1 MPQEQSFTRNVIK
14 KGVVGLVLGV
24 IFVVVAKALAFP
36 PVFQAMFFAYAMLG
50 AAVFILLDAPPLKPV
65 SGVKALITLVVF
77 YAVLSVVYVGGAS
90 LWPQYDPEVEKG
102 KIIKLLKAKRAKTEL
117 GKTEELLAR
126 TQVLSE
132 KADAIMARLRNVG
145 GTAMAMVP
153 AGAGEANATR
163 RRLAAS
169 GDLVALGEE
178 QWELQECY
186 KQSC

>member
-1 MPQEQSFTRNVIK
+1 MERHEPRESEVAKQMTFMKTILK
-14 KGVVGLVLGV
+14 KGVIGIVVGGILVAL
-24 IFVVVAKALAFP
+24 AKALAFP

-132 KADAIMARLRNVG
+132 KADVIMFVG
-145 GTAMAMVP
+145 RRSRHSRRPCGDS
-153 AGAGEANATR
+153 GAPNA
-163 RRLAAS
+163 LCS
-169 GDLVALGEE
+169 NE
-178 QWELQECY
+178 
-186 KQSC
+186 